1 MATEYVMDASAIL
14 AVLNG
19 ERGRDRAMKAMS
31 SGRICAINL
40 AEVVSNMAEEG
51 VRETEIE
58 SWAQRLPVVVVDFD
72 RDLAMQAG
80 FLRKTT
86 SHKGLSLGDRAC
98 LALAMR
104 ENLPVMTGDRAWTDL
119 DLPVEVVLIR

>member
-1 MATEYVMDASAIL
+1 MDASAIL

-58 SWAQRLPVVVVDFD
+58 SWAQRLPVIVVDFD